1 MRHLK
6 SSGTMYIKVIIIL
19 LFASSCYGQNYNRDI
34 NVMLDP
40 LLSPCSVATGQDFST
55 LNKGVSKSPIEKIIW
70 TEVAVIGYGVA
81 DYFLYNSIKNTEQ
94 YRFIQGIMF
103 AGINYLLYK
112 YVSVSSSIGFSVQ
125 CLFATPD
132 MVYYGMDKMI
142 GEPISRGNEFAINKS
157 YSHLNFIPL
166 AWGQEKAKG
175 LDVVASNI
183 LGTAFSILIQF

>member
-1 MRHLK
+1 
-6 SSGTMYIKVIIIL
+6 L
-19 LFASSCYGQNYNRDI
+19 LFVSTCYGQNYNSNID
-34 NVMLDP
+34 VMIE
-40 LLSPCSVATGQDFST
+40 
-55 LNKGVSKSPIEKIIW
+55 KKSPIEKIIW
-70 TEVAVIGYGVA
+70 TEVAVVSYGLI
-81 DYFLYNSIKNTEQ
+81 DYAIYNAWGKNHVEN
-94 YRFIQGIMF
+94 YRFIQGVMF

-166 AWGQEKAKG
+166 AWGTGKAKG
-175 LDVVASNI
+175 VDIVISNI